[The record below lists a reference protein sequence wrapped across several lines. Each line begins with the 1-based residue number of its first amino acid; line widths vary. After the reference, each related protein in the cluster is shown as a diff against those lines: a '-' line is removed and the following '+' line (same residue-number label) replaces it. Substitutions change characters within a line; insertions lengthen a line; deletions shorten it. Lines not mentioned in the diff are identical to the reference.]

1 MEYTEDIV
9 TPIDEYIVNFLKIM
23 VTKDDIKP
31 DDIQKLLDDCR
42 DKLKVDAVCVVE
54 MLISEDGFVFSYES
68 CSDRKYRKLGK
79 TYRMP
84 KGKYDKIAEEYST
97 NRLISGPIITLGDE
111 DLSILHY
118 GIMERGQH
126 EGTVAIIDYHTQNRR
141 WTNKECCAVE
151 KLGRVLR
158 HIVEY
163 DKMRKIDAERMRQ
176 REILKRQ
183 DKQLEDALAEAK
195 QANQAKTAFLS
206 NMSHDIRTPMNAIIG
221 FSTLALD
228 NPSDTEAVTDNLQKI
243 LMSGNHLLKLIND
256 ILDMSRIESG
266 KVHIQEKECSLTDV
280 MDSISS
286 MILPQMTAK
295 QLQFNCIEDIE
306 NSEVYADSL
315 KIEQVLINILGNA
328 VKFTPAGGSIDF
340 KVTQEKC
347 SMEGYAEY
355 IFSIKDTGC
364 GISEKFLRRIFEP
377 FERENTAVKLGI
389 EGTGLGMTITKNI
402 VDMMKGTITV
412 NSKLGKGTEFVI
424 HLKLRLSEEQQPKK
438 TQTRNRVERKKR
450 SREQFKGKRLLVVED
465 NKLNREIAQKILTS
479 VGFIIDSRGDGTDAV
494 QAVKSSEENYYDAIL
509 MDIRMPVMDG
519 HEATREIRALDRNDI
534 KEMPIIAMTAN
545 AFEEDREMALK
556 CGMTEH
562 ITKPLDIDK
571 LFEILEKY
579 IKSA

>member
-1 MEYTEDIV
+1 
-9 TPIDEYIVNFLKIM
+9 
-23 VTKDDIKP
+23 
-31 DDIQKLLDDCR
+31 
-42 DKLKVDAVCVVE
+42 
-54 MLISEDGFVFSYES
+54 
-68 CSDRKYRKLGK
+68 
-79 TYRMP
+79 
-84 KGKYDKIAEEYST
+84 
-97 NRLISGPIITLGDE
+97 
-111 DLSILHY
+111 
-118 GIMERGQH
+118 
-126 EGTVAIIDYHTQNRR
+126 
-141 WTNKECCAVE
+141 
-151 KLGRVLR
+151 
-158 HIVEY
+158 
-163 DKMRKIDAERMRQ
+163 
-176 REILKRQ
+176 
-183 DKQLEDALAEAK
+183 
-195 QANQAKTAFLS
+195 
-206 NMSHDIRTPMNAIIG
+206 MNAIIG
-221 FSTLALD
+221 FSTIALD
-228 NPSDTEAVTDNLQKI
+228 NPSDTEMVTDNLQKI

-266 KVHIQEKECSLTDV
+266 KVHIQEKECNLKDV

-295 QLQFNCIEDIE
+295 QLQFNCVEDIE
-306 NSEVYADSL
+306 NGDVFADSL

-340 KVTQEKC
+340 KVKQEEC
-347 SMEGYAEY
+347 SKEGYAEY
-355 IFSIKDTGC
+355 VFSIKDTGV
-364 GISEKFLRRIFEP
+364 GISEKFVRRIFEP

-402 VDMMKGTITV
+402 VDMMNGTISV
-412 NSKLGKGTEFVI
+412 NSELGKGSEFTI
-424 HLKLRLSEEQQPKK
+424 HLKLRLMDEQQAAKQVREKHAEKK
-438 TQTRNRVERKKR
+438 AWN
-450 SREQFKGKRLLVVED
+450 REQFNGKRLLVVED

-479 VGFIIDSRGDGTDAV
+479 AGFIIDSRGDGTDAV

-562 ITKPLDIDK
+562 ITKPLDINK